1 MFGYVMFK
9 RAKKKATVRLS
20 WIIITMLCKLH
31 AQTALK
37 KQNEGFGQQSPQGS
51 SLSNVKGYCS

>member
-1 MFGYVMFK
+1 
-9 RAKKKATVRLS
+9 
-20 WIIITMLCKLH
+20 MLCKLH

>member
-1 MFGYVMFK
+1 MFGYVIFK
-9 RAKKKATVRLS
+9 RARKKSKS
-20 WIIITMLCKLH
+20 QIIMDDTMLYKLH

-37 KQNEGFGQQSPQGS
+37 KKEKGFGQQSPQGS